1 MFYQPGDLFLTDV
14 RPDYQRTVYNIFPTI
29 SRPFHCGTIP
39 NMGGSY
45 SAYSYIQRNRVL
57 SESYP
62 LAVQK
67 KVARNGVLIGRMLYF
82 KLYYEEINEMLV
94 FSLTFN
100 IINYLTGKFC

>member
-1 MFYQPGDLFLTDV
+1 MHIVTYSGIAFYQNLIRL
-14 RPDYQRTVYNIFPTI
+14 R
-29 SRPFHCGTIP
+29 CK
-39 NMGGSY
+39 
-45 SAYSYIQRNRVL
+45 
-57 SESYP
+57 
-62 LAVQK
+62 K